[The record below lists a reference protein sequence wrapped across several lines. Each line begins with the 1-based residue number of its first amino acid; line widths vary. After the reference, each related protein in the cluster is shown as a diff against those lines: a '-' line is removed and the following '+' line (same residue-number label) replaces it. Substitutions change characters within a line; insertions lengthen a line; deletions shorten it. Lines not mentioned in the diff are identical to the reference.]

1 MLKHG
6 KNTQPKN
13 PPAGRLTVLGI
24 THPDLTTLLP
34 MKKLLLNTN
43 FDLMKK
49 KKEKLGRLD
58 ESDKAS
64 EQPDVSSFI
73 FNLMDSG

>member
-6 KNTQPKN
+6 KKTQPKN

-49 KKEKLGRLD
+49 KKKMGRLN
-58 ESDKAS
+58 ESDKES

>member
-6 KNTQPKN
+6 KKHTTQKSS
-13 PPAGRLTVLGI
+13 AGRLTVLGI

>member
-1 MLKHG
+1 MLRHG

-43 FDLMKK
+43 FDLMEKK
-49 KKEKLGRLD
+49 KTGPFN

>member
-1 MLKHG
+1 MEKTH
-6 KNTQPKN
+6 NPKILCR
-13 PPAGRLTVLGI
+13 PTDRPRDHTS
-24 THPDLTTLLP
+24 TPSHPDLTTLLP

-43 FDLMKK
+43 FDLM

>member
-1 MLKHG
+1 
-6 KNTQPKN
+6 
-13 PPAGRLTVLGI
+13 
-24 THPDLTTLLP
+24 